1 MECGGHA
8 AAASRSGRPRR
19 PPLARHGRA
28 TRSGGMA
35 AALRHGSCSPLH
47 LMQTQTNVSNPERW
61 VSVIA
66 GAAIAAFGLK
76 RRSLGGLAL
85 AGIGGGLLWRG
96 ATGHCAIYES
106 LGLSTNGHEESQVS

>member
-1 MECGGHA
+1 
-8 AAASRSGRPRR
+8 
-19 PPLARHGRA
+19 
-28 TRSGGMA
+28 MA

-76 RRSLGGLAL
+76 RRSIGGLAL

-106 LGLSTNGHEESQVS
+106 LGLSTNGHEESQVSVPYGRGIRVEKSVTINAPPEQLY